1 MKRSAVVELRRYALR
16 PGQRDTLVELFD
28 ANFVESQEA
37 VGMDVIGQFRDL
49 DEPDLFTWVRGFR
62 NMEER
67 ARGLADF
74 YGGETWR
81 AHSRA
86 ANATMV
92 DSDNVLLL
100 RPPRPESAFGLPERL
115 DAGDDSSG
123 YVAAVILHLEPGT
136 DESDIVSFFE
146 LAIAPGLAAAGGS
159 VLAYF
164 VTEPSRNTFPA
175 LPVREDVNVFVCFV
189 GCGDRLTLER
199 VTDPGCRVSRT
210 ISEAPGVACSA
221 ERLRLEPTARSLLHG
236 GSPACAAA
244 SRTGWAGATATK

>member
-16 PGQRDTLVELFD
+16 PGQRDRLVELFD
-28 ANFVESQEA
+28 ANFVESQES
-37 VGMDVIGQFRDL
+37 VGIDVIGQFRDL
-49 DEPDLFTWVRGFR
+49 DDPDVFTWVRGFQ

-67 ARGLADF
+67 ARGLTDF
-74 YGGETWR
+74 YGGETWH

-100 RPPRPESAFGLPERL
+100 RPPRPDSAFLLPACREEA
-115 DAGDDSSG
+115 DASTG

-146 LAIAPGLAAAGGS
+146 LAIAPGLATIGGS

-164 VTEPSRNTFPA
+164 VTEPSRNTFPG
-175 LPVREDVNVFVCFV
+175 LPVQEDVNVFVCFV

-199 VTDPGCRVSRT
+199 VADPYCRVAQT
-210 ISEAPGVACSA
+210 TAEAPGLACPA
-221 ERLRLEPTARSLLHG
+221 ETLRLEPTVRSLLHG
-236 GSPACAAA
+236 CSPTCLAA
-244 SRTGWAGATATK
+244 SNGGFAGATF

>member
-1 MKRSAVVELRRYALR
+1 MKQSAVVELRRYALR

-37 VGMDVIGQFRDL
+37 LGIDVIGQFRDL
-49 DEPDLFTWVRGFR
+49 DDPDLFTWVRGFQ

-74 YGGETWR
+74 YGGETWH

-100 RPPRPESAFGLPERL
+100 RPPRPDSAFRLPARR
-115 DAGDDSSG
+115 DNGNTSGG
-123 YVAAVILHLEPGT
+123 YVAAVILHLEPDAG
-136 DESDIVSFFE
+136 DSDIVSFFE
-146 LAIAPGLAAAGGS
+146 CAIAPGVAAAEGS

-175 LPVREDVNVFVCFV
+175 LPVREGVNVFVFFV

-199 VTDPGCRVSRT
+199 VADPSCRLART
-210 ISEAPGVACSA
+210 MAEAPGLACSA
-221 ERLRLEPTARSLLHG
+221 ETLRLEPTARSLLHG
-236 GSPACAAA
+236 GSPTCLPA
-244 SRTGWAGATATK
+244 SRLVG